1 MRIVSVIWRPKQ
13 NVILSNTV
21 TILLRETL
29 QRKRKASWK
38 SSWITQESLWGPLG
52 YKIFEPVAAIPEDFV
67 AHHSDSGAHS
77 EPPLFQFN
85 RSTERAT
92 GRRTSDGFV
101 VLKGGTLA
109 IKLQHSCPEN
119 VRRYREKCADKI
131 DENGTLTVD
140 VPLTSPSAAAAFV
153 GGSSLSGNL
162 MWKTDDG
169 KTLIEFE
176 NN

>member
-1 MRIVSVIWRPKQ
+1 MASEAKRYIVKYGNDPTPGNITEEKESELEEFMDYARIVMG
-13 NVILSNTV
+13 T
-21 TILLRETL
+21 
-29 QRKRKASWK
+29 
-38 SSWITQESLWGPLG
+38 LG

-92 GRRTSDGFV
+92 GRLTSDGFV

-140 VPLTSPSAAAAFV
+140 VLLTSPSAAAAFV

-169 KTLIEFE
+169 KTLKEFE